1 MIKSSKGDCDDISI
15 SKINGLVR
23 KALFIPETKKI
34 NILFKMM
41 QSQKRHMVIV
51 VDEYGQT
58 SGIIAMEDILEEIVG
73 NILDEYDKED
83 TDIIRKEDGTFIVRG
98 CTLLDDITHETGI
111 EFDEDCETLNG
122 YLTKKFE
129 RVVNNDERPEIV
141 VNNIKFKV
149 INVEKRVITLVHI
162 TKINVDKSPQID
174 N

>member
-1 MIKSSKGDCDDISI
+1 MRLTVKDLHELLS
-15 SKINGLVR
+15 V
-23 KALFIPETKKI
+23 AEFVPETHGI
-34 NILFKMM
+34 NTLFAKM
-41 QSQKRHMVIV
+41 QSKKRHMVIV

>member
-1 MIKSSKGDCDDISI
+1 MF
-15 SKINGLVR
+15 NERVR
-23 KALFIPETKKI
+23 VFLQIQTGCNNFC
-34 NILFKMM
+34 
-41 QSQKRHMVIV
+41 SYCV
-51 VDEYGQT
+51 VPYTRGRER
-58 SGIIAMEDILEEIVG
+58 SREAEDILEEIVG